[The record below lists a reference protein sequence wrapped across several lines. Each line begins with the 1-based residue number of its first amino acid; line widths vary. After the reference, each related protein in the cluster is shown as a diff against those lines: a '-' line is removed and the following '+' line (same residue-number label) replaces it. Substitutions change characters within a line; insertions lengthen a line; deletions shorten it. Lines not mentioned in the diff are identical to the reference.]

1 MLTLPALLAALAL
14 VTSTLAAEPAAPSAS
29 RLTAR
34 VRPNDSRSATL
45 LLRGIERSTT
55 LRLIVDQLE
64 TRDVIVY
71 IEMHPGLKHQIA
83 GHLTWLTSAGSA
95 RYVRISLNPTLG
107 AETLLSVLGHELQ
120 HALEVALAPQI
131 VDETSLEAYYRRHG
145 IQMKLHS
152 SGWDTFAAR
161 EAGDLVRREVADIPG
176 TRADPVAPFDPV
188 SWPVAYGRMRDRFTA
203 R

>member
-1 MLTLPALLAALAL
+1 
-14 VTSTLAAEPAAPSAS
+14 
-29 RLTAR
+29 LTAR
-34 VRPNDSRSATL
+34 VRPHDGRSATL
-45 LLRGIERSTT
+45 LLRGIERSPT

-64 TRDVIVY
+64 AHDVIVY

-107 AETLLSVLGHELQ
+107 PETLLSVLGHELR

-131 VDETSLEAYYRRHG
+131 VDEPSLEAYYRRHG
-145 IQMKLHS
+145 IQVQSHS

-161 EAGDLVRREVADIPG
+161 EAGELVRREVADIPG
-176 TRADPVAPFDPV
+176 TGAESVAPFDPV
-188 SWPVAYGRMRDRFTA
+188 RWPVAYGRMRDRFTT